1 MQYGPKTITDGLVF
15 FTDGTQGYAGDD
27 AIKTPEDI
35 PNCCLWLDA
44 SDTSSFSLSGSNVT
58 QWNDKSGNG
67 NHATAYNS
75 SNYPQYS
82 SSYTVNGKNAINF
95 IATANNAGQMLKGSF
110 TTSGANQPGQNGGY
124 TRFVVYKMH
133 NFVGSE
139 FNCPFEMA
147 QGSFLSG
154 SYGSRNLISTEGYA
168 YNSQD
173 RIRFYNNGT
182 AIYVNLRAEN
192 NIVLMS
198 EVLNSSTGYLQ
209 GFVNGYRWGN
219 SSTTN
224 YTFTDYVVGND
235 MTDGDFFNGY
245 ICEVIIFNRVLSDQ
259 ERLQIDFYLARKW
272 DLAFYSLATDQTYQ
286 RRLKDMGGDSSVSTG
301 SWAYYNPGFMPGRGV
316 LYQKDNG
323 RRIQFTGSSAVQNL
337 AGTGTSG
344 ELTIEWACACMS
356 HLDNGTNYEIFNNE
370 SYQNNGIVIR
380 HDGATWRP
388 YVRFSHGGSPTYS
401 NLYINTAD
409 VTYSGEWA
417 HWMVWFSGSECKWY
431 KNGTQIQNNTSFSA
445 PATSSL
451 TTGAPF
457 GIGSQSFNGEI
468 AFVKMYNRAL
478 TTTEIAQ
485 SYQYAQNRIDQIP
498 KIPKPRDIQRF
509 YDVDMFGRNAGTS
522 GGYWYDLSYNNSYSN
537 AATTGA
543 SVVGPTLASTTY
555 WYPKYYSLDGT
566 DDRFDITSYSFGN
579 GNWSVSTW
587 VNADSFNDV
596 TIMSNSSGGPVT
608 NAFGFDYGPNA
619 TWNIAYWN
627 YGYANNGAGPGG
639 SWYNNFGNS
648 SLSTKKWY
656 MLTWV
661 NYSNYT
667 MKMYVNGVADSSTF
681 YSFTTNG
688 GPCDRIGTNYGANY
702 FDGKIAN
709 FMIWDV
715 ALTDAE
721 VLQNF
726 NFYKNRFGY

>member
-58 QWNDKSGNG
+58 QWNDKSGNN

-95 IATANNAGQMLKGSF
+95 IGTADNAGDMLIGSF

-124 TRFVVYKMH
+124 TRFVVYKQH
-133 NFVGSE
+133 NFAGVEADSI
-139 FNCPFEMA
+139 FEMA
-147 QGSFLSG
+147 QGSYLSG
-154 SYGSRNLISTEGYA
+154 SYGSRNLINTEGSGY
-168 YNSQD
+168 SQD
-173 RIRFYNNGT
+173 RLRFYNQGT
-182 AIYVNLRAEN
+182 VIYANLRAEN

-209 GFVNGYRWGN
+209 AFVNGYRWGN

-224 YTFTDYVVGND
+224 YTFTDYVIGND
-235 MTDGDFFNGY
+235 MTSGDFFNGY
-245 ICEVIIFNRVLSDQ
+245 ICEIIIFNRALSDQ
-259 ERLQIDFYLARKW
+259 ERLQVDFYLARKW

-286 RRLKDMGGDSSVSTG
+286 RRLKDMGGNSGVSSSDSS
-301 SWAYYNPGFMPGRGV
+301 WIYYNPGLMPGRGV

-323 RRIQFTGSSAVQNL
+323 RRIEFAGSSDVRNL

-356 HLDNGTNYEIFNNE
+356 HLDNGTNYEIFSNE
-370 SYQNNGIVIR
+370 SYQNYGIVIR
-380 HDGATWRP
+380 HEGSTWRP
-388 YVRFSHGGSPTYS
+388 YVRFSHGGSPTFS

-409 VTYSGEWA
+409 VPYSGEWA
-417 HWMVWFSGSECKWY
+417 HWMVRFSGSECKWY
-431 KNGTQIQNNTSFSA
+431 KNGTQIQNNTSFTA
-445 PATSSL
+445 PATSSVS
-451 TTGAPF
+451 TGAPF
-457 GIGSQSFNGEI
+457 GGSSQTFNGEV

-485 SYQYAQNRIDQIP
+485 NYQYAQNRIDQIP
-498 KIPKPRDIQRF
+498 KIPKPRDVQRF

-522 GGYWYDLSYNNSYSN
+522 GNHWFDLSYNNDYSN

-543 SVVGPTLASTTY
+543 SVVGPTLTSTTY
-555 WYPKYYSLDGT
+555 LYPKYYSLDGT
-566 DDRFDITSYSFGN
+566 DDRFDVTSYTFGN
-579 GNWSVSTW
+579 GNWCVSTW

-596 TIMSNSSGGPVT
+596 TIMSNSSGGSVT
-608 NAFGFDYGPNA
+608 NAFGFDQSGSD
-619 TWNIAYWN
+619 WKIAYWN
-627 YGYANNGAGPGG
+627 YGYANEATSGTGQ
-639 SWYNNFGNS
+639 WYYNLGNS
-648 SLSTKKWY
+648 TLSTKKWY

-661 NYSNYT
+661 NYSDAT

-681 YSFTTNG
+681 YSRTTNG
-688 GPCDRIGTNYGANY
+688 GPCDRIGTRWNGSY